1 MPEKRKKVNKREK
14 CDKKIRYFCFIMRIC
29 LRFFIKEHKKKSVAA
44 VMRWM
49 RRIGITARTLIWRA
63 IRYDTQTFFWEA
75 S

>member
-1 MPEKRKKVNKREK
+1 
-14 CDKKIRYFCFIMRIC
+14 MRIC

-49 RRIGITARTLIWRA
+49 RRIGMTARTLILA
-63 IRYDTQTFFWEA
+63 GNKIRHTNVFWEA